1 MAQFLEKTCRCIND
15 LSIPS
20 EGRNSALDILNFHAG
35 REYQVDVYPLFLQ
48 VYQNGGYNDYVYL
61 EEKEF
66 LEHFEM
72 IE

>member
-1 MAQFLEKTCRCIND
+1 MAQFLERTCRCIND

-48 VYQNGGYNDYVYL
+48 VYQNGGWDDFVRLNED
-61 EEKEF
+61 EF
-66 LEHFEM
+66 KQHFEL
-72 IE
+72 IK

>member
-1 MAQFLEKTCRCIND
+1 MKQFLERTCRCNND

-20 EGRNSALDILNFHAG
+20 GGRNSTLDTLNFHAG
-35 REYQVDVYPLFLQ
+35 REYQVDVYHLFLQ

-61 EEKEF
+61 EENEF
-66 LEHFEM
+66 LEHFEI